1 MKTQSKTQLILTIM
15 NVLFWIA
22 FIGLCYN
29 TGTILFSFLIGL
41 MGNQV
46 VTDKLY
52 LELNLT
58 ELYKLGLFHYLNIG
72 LILVIASGLKAYI
85 AYLVVKISTKF
96 NLQQPFN
103 KTAYRIIS
111 QISYFT
117 LIIGILQ
124 VCAQSY
130 YKGLIK
136 EGFVI
141 TNLSKYFNNGDEAI
155 FLAGIIFI
163 IAQFFKRGLEIQSEN
178 ELTI

>member
-1 MKTQSKTQLILTIM
+1 MKTQNQTQLILTIM
-15 NVLFWIA
+15 NVLFWIV
-22 FIGLCYN
+22 FIGLCIQ
-29 TGTILFSFLIGL
+29 TGTILFSFIIGL

-72 LILVIASGLKAYI
+72 LILIITSVLKTYI
-85 AYLVVKISTKF
+85 ANLVVKISTKF

-103 KTAYRIIS
+103 GIAYRLIS
-111 QISYFT
+111 QISYLT

-130 YKGLIK
+130 YKGLLK
-136 EGFVI
+136 QGLTVPD
-141 TNLSKYFNNGDEAI
+141 LSGQFGDGSEFL

-163 IAQFFKRGLEIQSEN
+163 IAQVFKRGLEIQSEN